1 MKIKVLSNYF
11 TTGQDLKE
19 FWLFQRRKASKLLE
33 ESGQHTYI
41 NRQHEGLVLKNMVFL
56 TAWQT
61 LIRVAI
67 ISEAF
72 LFFSWKSN
80 KVSSGCCYL
89 RHCIKYK
96 RASYW
101 KHAHIWQF
109 WQSILPISLISIN
122 ADSFSDHLSHRVC
135 LRLPHERWSS
145 YFT

>member
-11 TTGQDLKE
+11 TTGQNLKE

-96 RASYW
+96 RASY
-101 KHAHIWQF
+101 
-109 WQSILPISLISIN
+109 
-122 ADSFSDHLSHRVC
+122 
-135 LRLPHERWSS
+135 
-145 YFT
+145 